1 MILTAALVVVAVLAI
16 WTHGSETTPAATPAS
31 DPQPT
36 PAAPDTVAIGRAR
49 AAAVAVTATGCG
61 LDAVGS
67 GVVVGDGVVTNAHV
81 VAGSDSVVVVT
92 PDNTELAAR
101 VVAFDPLR
109 DLAYL
114 EVDDLDAEPLA
125 IAEPAGGRETI
136 AIARSDETD
145 EVEFEVIP
153 LTIART
159 IRIFISDIY
168 GDGRHERAGIE
179 LRGEIGPGDSGAGIV
194 DGRGDLVGVV
204 FSASR
209 RDGDVA
215 YGVSA
220 VELESFIA
228 ASAGTVADT
237 GPCL

>member
-1 MILTAALVVVAVLAI
+1 MLFTAVVVVVAVVVVSSF
-16 WTHGSETTPAATPAS
+16 GSEPTPDATPTTTPE
-31 DPQPT
+31 PT
-36 PAAPDTVAIGRAR
+36 PPAPDTDAIDRAR

-81 VAGSDSVVVVT
+81 VAGSESVVVIT
-92 PDNTELAAR
+92 PDNAELAAR

-114 EVDDLDAEPLA
+114 EVEGLDAEPLG

-145 EVEFEVIP
+145 EVVFEVIP
-153 LTIART
+153 LTISRT

-168 GDGRHERAGIE
+168 GDGRHERAGME

-220 VELESFIA
+220 VELESFISTTTGA
-228 ASAGTVADT
+228 PADT